1 MDRDREDRDREDRE
15 DRDDHEDR
23 RDGDD
28 RDRGQ
33 RGRDGTDGDRG
44 DREAAPGPGP
54 SWSTRV
60 ILTAAAL
67 VATAALLSIAAGSL
81 PLWWARR
88 IAAVADGSRP
98 AGAATG
104 LACGLA
110 FTLVPLLMLR
120 RALRRRRAWQS
131 RVWLMAVAV
140 VVAVP
145 NLLTLGMR
153 LGSYGDAE
161 RARQVADLGAPGFRG
176 ASLDGAVAGAALA
189 VGFWWLLGSRA
200 RRGHRIAELE
210 EELSRGKAP
219 DGSDHRGG
227 AAPR

>member
-15 DRDDHEDR
+15 DPGDPGDR
-23 RDGDD
+23 GD
-28 RDRGQ
+28 RDPGQ

-44 DREAAPGPGP
+44 DGEVAPGPGS
-54 SWSTRV
+54 SWPTRV

-67 VATAALLSIAAGSL
+67 VVTAALLSIAAGSL

-98 AGAATG
+98 AGAAAG

-131 RVWLMAVAV
+131 RVWLMAVAA
-140 VVAVP
+140 VVALP
-145 NLLTLGMR
+145 NLLTLGML

-176 ASLDGAVAGAALA
+176 ASLDGAVAGVALA
-189 VGFWWLLGSRA
+189 VGLWWLLGSRA
-200 RRGHRIAELE
+200 RRGRRIAELE
-210 EELSRGKAP
+210 EELSREKAP
-219 DGSDHRGG
+219 DGSNHRGG